1 MTERWLK
8 LCDWLL
14 LARPWHSLVA
24 MLALLLIV
32 GAHIPDLRF
41 EAPPDTLLA
50 DDPARSF
57 FGEIA
62 AEFGPQDFLLVTYRP
77 RRDDLMSELVLERIA
92 QLSAELAEVAGV
104 HAVNSLL
111 EVPLLFSPP
120 IRFADIGGE
129 LQRLRDTGVDTELAR
144 TEFNQ
149 SPLYR
154 RSLLAGDG
162 QGTALRVTL
171 EPEAA
176 EELLLGRR
184 RLLDDLQ
191 AVLQRHRDE
200 AALFLGGPAVAA
212 AAMPAFVQR
221 DFVRYGAAT
230 LAVMALVL
238 VPLLRRLPW
247 ALIPPAAAA
256 ACGVLLPGLLGWI
269 GQPLSAVSAY
279 ALPVALVAAAAMA
292 LRLVG
297 GYRERLARQAARAP
311 REVVNDTLRGMLA
324 PLLGGAAVAAVAA
337 AALASSALASVAALG
352 ATTGLGI
359 VLAALVACVLVP
371 VLLLLGAGDAR
382 QPATP
387 SRAGLLLA
395 GLAGRYGVAA
405 VLLAPVLLA
414 GGLAG
419 MQKLQ
424 TEDRPLERFGKS
436 SGLFQGMLEIDRE
449 LGGTDTLMIVLE
461 SDTPRQ
467 AGAGSANPWYSARGL
482 QRLQQVHG
490 YLDAL
495 EESAAVR
502 SLAMFGATAAALLD
516 GPADDQQLAAA
527 WHGMPA
533 ARRALFLDPYLSAST
548 ARTLIV
554 MGLNGTGAALPRLE
568 LIERV
573 RTRLTGEFGFAPG
586 QVRIGGLAVLQ
597 GNALRT
603 LPRTQFIAVAVACG
617 VLALL
622 VLARFRS
629 PLLALVALVPSLCTA
644 AVVSGALGWLGVPL
658 GTVTVAF
665 AALAVASCGAS
676 TLHYLWDVGAQL
688 RAGADQATALQR
700 GGAGTAALLCYIPLG
715 IGAPFALLAAADFR
729 PSAHFGLLC
738 VVALTAASGF
748 AALLLP
754 QLLRWCRLPA
764 CRRPPTV
771 DDDFHPA
778 DA

>member
-8 LCDWLL
+8 LCERLL
-14 LARPWHSLVA
+14 LARPWHSLLV

-41 EAPPDTLLA
+41 DASPDTLLA
-50 DDPARSF
+50 DDPARGF
-57 FGEIA
+57 AGEIA
-62 AEFGPQDFLLVTYRP
+62 AEFGPQDFLLATYRP
-77 RRDDLMSELVLERIA
+77 QRDDLMSELTLERIA
-92 QLSAELAEVAGV
+92 RLRAQLAAVAGV
-104 HAVNSLL
+104 HGVSSFL

-129 LQRLRDTGVDTELAR
+129 LQRLQDTGVDTDLAR
-144 TEFNQ
+144 TEFRQ

-154 RSLLAGDG
+154 RALLAGDG
-162 QGTALRVTL
+162 QETALRITL
-171 EPEAA
+171 EPGAA
-176 EELLLGRR
+176 EALLQGQQ

-191 AVLQRHRDE
+191 AVLDRHRDE
-200 AALFLGGPAVAA
+200 AALFLGGPAITA

-230 LAVMALVL
+230 LAVMTLALVA
-238 VPLLRRLPW
+238 LLRRLPW

-256 ACGVLLPGLLGWI
+256 ACGVLLPGLLGWT
-269 GQPLSAVSAY
+269 GRPLSGVSAY
-279 ALPVALVAAAAMA
+279 ALPLAMIAAAAMA
-292 LRLVG
+292 LRLVCA
-297 GYRERLARQAARAP
+297 YRERLERQPARTP
-311 REVVNDTLRGMLA
+311 RELLGETLGAALA

-337 AALASSALASVAALG
+337 AALASSPLAAVAALG
-352 ATTGLGI
+352 VTAASGMA
-359 VLAALVACVLVP
+359 LAALLACVLVP
-371 VLLLLGAGDAR
+371 VLLLLGAGRGR
-382 QPATP
+382 QPVAP

-395 GLAGRYGVAA
+395 GLAGRYRFSVA
-405 VLLAPVLLA
+405 LPVMALLA

-424 TEDRPLERFGKS
+424 PEDRLLERFGRS
-436 SGLFQGMLEIDRE
+436 SELFQGMLNIDRE
-449 LGGTDTLMIVLE
+449 FGGAETLAIVLE

-482 QRLQQVHG
+482 QRLQQAHD

-502 SLAMFGATAAALLD
+502 SLAMFGATASELLD

-527 WHGMPA
+527 WRGMPA
-533 ARRALFLDPYLSAST
+533 ARRAVMLDPYLSAS
-548 ARTLIV
+548 APRTLIV
-554 MGLNGTGAALPRLE
+554 VGLNGTGPAPARHA
-568 LIERV
+568 LIERIRAQLV
-573 RTRLTGEFGFAPG
+573 GELGFAPA

-597 GNALRT
+597 DNALRT
-603 LPRTQFIAVAVACG
+603 LWRTQLIAVAAACA

-622 VLARFRS
+622 VLARLRS
-629 PLLALVALVPSLCTA
+629 PLLALLALAPSLCA
-644 AVVSGALGWLGVPL
+644 AVVVGGAMGWFGVPL
-658 GTVTVAF
+658 GTLSVAF
-665 AALAVASCGAS
+665 AALAVASCAAG
-676 TLHYLWDVGAQL
+676 TLHYLWRVGAQL
-688 RAGADQATALQR
+688 RAGADQASAPQR
-700 GGAGTAALLCYIPLG
+700 CGAGTAALLCYIPLG
-715 IGAPFALLAAADFR
+715 IGAPFVLLAASDFR

-738 VVALTAASGF
+738 ALALTAAAGF

-754 QLLRWCRLPA
+754 PLLRWSRLPA
-764 CRRPPTV
+764 GRRPPAV

>member
-8 LCDWLL
+8 LCDRLL
-14 LARPWHSLVA
+14 LARPWHSLLV

-41 EAPPDTLLA
+41 EAPPETLLA
-50 DDPARSF
+50 DDPARAF
-57 FGEIA
+57 AGEIA
-62 AEFGPQDFLLVTYRP
+62 AEFGPQDFLVVTYRP
-77 RRDDLMSELVLERIA
+77 QREDLMSERVLERIA
-92 QLSAELAEVAGV
+92 QLRAELAQVPGV
-104 HAVNSLL
+104 HAVNSFL

-129 LQRLRDTGVDTELAR
+129 LQRLQDTGVDTDLAR
-144 TEFNQ
+144 TELSQN
-149 SPLYR
+149 PLYR

-162 QGTALRVTL
+162 QATALRVTL

-176 EELLLGRR
+176 EALLQGRQ

-191 AVLQRHRDE
+191 AVLDRHRED
-200 AALFLGGPAVAA
+200 ATLFLGGPAVTA

-221 DFVRYGAAT
+221 DFVRYGATT

-238 VPLLRRLPW
+238 VALLRRLPW

-256 ACGVLLPGLLGWI
+256 ACGVLLLGLLGRI
-269 GQPLSAVSAY
+269 GWPLTAVSAY

-297 GYRERLARQAARAP
+297 GYRECMARQAAREP
-311 REVVNDTLRGMLA
+311 REIVSDTLRGMLVQ
-324 PLLGGAAVAAVAA
+324 LLGGAAVAAVAA

-352 ATTGLGI
+352 ATTALGI
-359 VLAALVACVLVP
+359 LLAALVACVLVP
-371 VLLLLGAGDAR
+371 VFLLLGAGDAR
-382 QPATP
+382 QPVAP
-387 SRAGLLLA
+387 ARAGLLLA
-395 GLAGRYGVAA
+395 GLSSRYRAGA
-405 VLLAPVLLA
+405 VLLALALLA

-419 MQKLQ
+419 MQQLQ
-424 TEDRPLERFGKS
+424 PEDRPLERFGKS
-436 SGLFQGMLEIDRE
+436 TALFQGMREIDRE
-449 LGGTDTLMIVLE
+449 FGGADTLMIVLE

-495 EESAAVR
+495 EESATVR
-502 SLAMFGATAAALLD
+502 SLALFGAAAAELLD

-527 WHGMPA
+527 WRDMPA

-554 MGLNGTGAALPRLE
+554 MGLNGTGAALPRHE
-568 LIERV
+568 LVARI
-573 RTRLTGEFGFAPG
+573 RTQLTGEFGFAPE

-597 GNALRT
+597 GNALCT
-603 LPRTQFIAVAVACG
+603 LPRTQFVAVAVAC
-617 VLALL
+617 VVFALL
-622 VLARFRS
+622 VLVRFRS

-658 GTVTVAF
+658 GTVTVVF
-665 AALAVASCGAS
+665 AALAVASCAAS
-676 TLHYLWDVGAQL
+676 TLHHLWGVGAEL
-688 RAGADQATALQR
+688 RTGADQATALQR
-700 GGAGTAALLCYIPLG
+700 CGAGTAAVLCYIPLG
-715 IGAPFALLAAADFR
+715 IGAPFLLLTATDFR

-738 VVALTAASGF
+738 VVAMTAASGF
-748 AALLLP
+748 VALLLP
-754 QLLRWCRLPA
+754 PLLQWSGLPA

-771 DDDFHPA
+771 DDDFPPA